1 MPASPVPASS
11 WRFIGRNSYGE
22 AVEEDARGHRRVA
35 TEKGWVAESCLAPWR
50 ACRARSPEE
59 GRLAMAS
66 LSDPWVS
73 EGFGHNLR
81 RAYVTYRLSP
91 GQPLGSHPSGWG
103 QDSDA
108 SWKAFEAGVLKHRGQ
123 RVLRAWLH
131 RRPLAPGVPHWDQ
144 VLHAP
149 GGTALRGVQ
158 WGLAHRLEEWS
169 RQRPDLIFHE
179 LGLVDAADAAT
190 GRFPDF
196 RRKARSLN
204 PAPSW
209 APSSEV
215 KKGWPTPMGSSAS
228 FGKKAGPGWTSE
240 VVPVFWL
247 TGASVSAHGVPKD
260 WWPGLAAQPQ
270 GVVILGEGVHEQVGA
285 AALAQALR
293 GQGHRLGRWRLPGVE
308 IWTWGWPLDFKEQPL
323 SLKDWAQPVDPQV
336 GAPPDMAGDEKVP
349 YRALSKVGEPEGM
362 ASLALEASMHAALRD
377 FSRSRPSLSV
387 DEWVAE
393 GLGIEGD
400 GSIKELGDR
409 LSPEQVDA
417 VALARQSLEEGLGF
431 LLSDETGFGK
441 GRTLASLALTGL
453 ERGHTVVFITENP
466 FLFSDFY
473 RDLSAV
479 ATGPLPVPTL
489 LHQSA
494 KVVDPYGKVVATSL
508 KAADFKNMLSEREW
522 RDGQARLIFTTYAQ
536 LSRTH
541 DGKKVGWLKDRM
553 GKQGWLLLDE
563 AHNAAGAS
571 SVGERIAELVKA
583 ANGTVFASATFAKH
597 ESNLAFYRPVLAL
610 PRPAERLLG
619 LALAGDDGRL
629 REALTQQMARAG
641 RLVRREHPPVPPPK
655 PVWVPLTEERSRTV
669 EAFSSAWRGIFDA
682 ARAYSR
688 LYGVQESVWLHLGAA
703 LSRSVREFSLQIKT
717 DALIELIESKVGE
730 DKKVVVVV
738 DTTMEAAL
746 RAALTPEEDDSGLGE
761 DEESWEDVGAAPS
774 RTPSQL
780 IRSGKGLPPLW
791 RDRLGAILE
800 AICPTQGWEGVEH
813 TAAQDARLACEA
825 TRRALDALPDWDL
838 SPLDRVRRAMA
849 ERDIPA
855 GELSGRQFRILIK
868 EDGWELVNRND
879 PDRNDLVR
887 SFNAGEVD
895 VMLVTRAGCAGISL
909 HAGQSFKDQRVR
921 CLVEWDIAA
930 NPVNRVQFWGRVRRK
945 DQVVDPEFEGLV
957 LDTPEDRR
965 IIEREDAKRRKLTAH
980 MGATPDT
987 EAGWI
992 SPLGEALVA
1001 EWANERRFA
1010 AFQIGVLRPITDMPV
1025 GRVDRALVRSIV
1037 LPQPERQALLDRL
1050 DRGLK
1055 VGGQF
1060 HALSRQD
1067 RIHRPSRALQ
1077 REWWWGD
1084 PAASTADPAQALVSL
1099 RLDIVERVWRPE
1111 GLPDLDSIVEQ
1122 VKKGHAEGL
1131 GASVVLDRW
1140 RKAWVAETK
1149 AGVSVSSERKAIAK
1163 WLQAGLVGLDPGKGI
1178 MFTHPALGRPVR
1190 GVVLRWSVPDRE
1202 SAQHRQ
1208 AASAWALSQVAVQV
1222 WPAGDAEPLWIPL
1235 SILARDKA
1243 FKASGAMA
1251 PLVWFKSPP
1260 VPQRCLAVEGHPVQ
1274 AAAWGRRWGWGRS
1287 ALVRD
1292 EDEGSQVVWLLPPSI
1307 DWDKALG
1314 LPRDLVDVEHA
1325 LSFWRKH
1332 PDEPLFG
1339 ALPAGQRVV
1348 GQPVSKGLF
1357 FSMDGP
1363 TLHKAKESWLHHALL
1378 RRLRLMP
1385 LRDQP
1390 GWEGNV
1396 IAWKYVPRI
1405 LHSLATAGMGWRVEA
1420 KHLDWYRHSSPERA
1434 RSRRG

>member
-1 MPASPVPASS
+1 MPASPSS
-11 WRFIGRNSYGE
+11 TPSWQFIGRNGYGE
-22 AVEEDARGHRRVA
+22 AVEENRQGARRVA
-35 TEKGWVAESCLAPWR
+35 TDKGWAAEAGLAGWR

-73 EGFGHNLR
+73 EGFGHSLR
-81 RAYVTYRLSP
+81 RAYITYRLAP
-91 GQPLGSHPSGWG
+91 GQPLGSQPSSWG
-103 QDSDA
+103 QEADV

-131 RRPLAPGVPHWDQ
+131 RRPQAPGVPHWDQ

-149 GGTALRGVQ
+149 GATALRGVQ
-158 WGLAHRLEEWS
+158 WGLAHRLEAWA
-169 RQRPDLIFHE
+169 RQNPGLVFHE
-179 LGLVDAADAAT
+179 MGLVDAGDAAT
-190 GRFPDF
+190 GRLPTA
-196 RRKARSLN
+196 RRQARSLH
-204 PAPSW
+204 PAPAW
-209 APSSEV
+209 APSSQVE
-215 KKGWPTPMGSSAS
+215 KGWPIPPGRTAS
-228 FGKKAGPGWTSE
+228 FGKRAGPGWAPE
-240 VVPVFWL
+240 AVPVFWL
-247 TGASVSAHGVPKD
+247 TKASIAAHGVPKD
-260 WWPGLAAQPQ
+260 WWPSLAAQPQ
-270 GVVILGEGVHEQVGA
+270 GVVVLAEGVRDQVQA
-285 AALAQALR
+285 AALALALR
-293 GQGHRLGRWRLPGVE
+293 AKGHALGRWRLPGVE
-308 IWTWGWPLDFKEQPL
+308 IWAWGWPAASGDQALT
-323 SLKDWAQPVDPQV
+323 LKDWARPVDPPV
-336 GAPPDMAGDEKVP
+336 GAPPDLAGDERVP
-349 YRALSKVGEPEGM
+349 YRALSRVGEPEGM

-393 GLGIEGD
+393 GLGLEGEEALE
-400 GSIKELGDR
+400 SLGNR

-441 GRTLASLALTGL
+441 GRTLASLALMGL
-453 ERGHTVVFITENP
+453 EQGRTVVFITENP

-473 RDLSAV
+473 RDLGAV
-479 ATGPLPVPTL
+479 ASGPLPIPTL

-494 KVVDPYGKVVATSL
+494 KVVDPSGKVVATSL
-508 KAADFKNMLSEREW
+508 KSAAFKGMLSEREW
-522 RDGQARLIFTTYAQ
+522 KKGQARLIFTTYAQ

-583 ANGTVFASATFAKH
+583 ASGTVFASATFAKH

-641 RLVRREHPPVPPPK
+641 RLVRREHPPVPPPL
-655 PVWVPLTEERSRTV
+655 PVWVPMTDERTRTV
-669 EAFSSAWRGIFDA
+669 RSFSDVWRGIFDA
-682 ARAYSR
+682 AHAYSR
-688 LYGVQESVWLHLGAA
+688 LHGSQESVWLHLGAA
-703 LSRSVREFSLQIKT
+703 LSRSVREFSLQVKT
-717 DALIELIESKVGE
+717 DALIGLIERKVAE

-746 RAALTPEEDDSGLGE
+746 RAALTPEEEDDSGLGE
-761 DEESWEDVGAAPS
+761 DEEAWEDKGATPS
-774 RTPSQL
+774 RAPPQL
-780 IRSGKGLPPLW
+780 IRSGEGSPPLW
-791 RDRLGAILE
+791 RDRLAAILE
-800 AICPTQGWEGVEH
+800 AVCPTEGWQGMEH
-813 TAAQDARLACEA
+813 TAAQDARRAHES
-825 TRRALDALPDWDL
+825 TRKALDGLPDWDL
-838 SPLDRVRRAMA
+838 SPLDRVRRAMQ
-849 ERDIPA
+849 ERHIPA
-855 GELSGRQFRILIK
+855 GELSGRQFRLLLK
-868 EDGWELVNRND
+868 DDGWELANRND
-879 PDRNDLVR
+879 PDRNELVR

-895 VMLVTRAGCAGISL
+895 VMFVTRAGCAGISL
-909 HAGQSFKDQRVR
+909 HAGQSFKDQRIR

-945 DQVVDPEFEGLV
+945 DQVVEPEFEGLV

-980 MGATPDT
+980 MGATPDG

-1001 EWANERRFA
+1001 EWATERRFA
-1010 AFQIGVLRPITDMPV
+1010 AFRIGVLRPIPDMPV

-1037 LPQPERQALLDRL
+1037 LPSPERQALLDRL

-1060 HALSRQD
+1060 HALSRED

-1077 REWWWGD
+1077 RAWWWGD

-1099 RLDIVERVWRPE
+1099 RLDMVERVWRPE
-1111 GLPDLDSIVEQ
+1111 PLPDLDGIVEKVRQ
-1122 VKKGHAEGL
+1122 AHAEGV
-1131 GASVVLDRW
+1131 GASGVLDRW
-1140 RKAWVAETK
+1140 KKAWALEAR
-1149 AGVSVSSERKAIAK
+1149 AGVPATNERKAIAH
-1163 WLQAGLVGLDPGKGI
+1163 WLQSGLTGLDPGKGLVL
-1178 MFTHPALGRPVR
+1178 THPAMGRPVR
-1190 GVVLRWSVPDRE
+1190 AVVLGWSLPDRQNE
-1202 SAQHRQ
+1202 HPSQ
-1208 AASAWALSQVAVQV
+1208 AASPWALSQVAVQV
-1222 WPAGDAEPLWIPL
+1222 WPVGDAAPIWVPL

-1243 FKASGAMA
+1243 FKPTREMAS
-1251 PLVWFKSPP
+1251 LSWFKAPP
-1260 VPQRCLAVEGHPVQ
+1260 VPHRCLAVEGHPVQ

-1307 DWDKALG
+1307 DWGQAMG

-1325 LSFWRKH
+1325 LAFWRKH
-1332 PDEPLFG
+1332 PDDPLFG
-1339 ALPAGQRVV
+1339 ALPAGQRLV

-1357 FSMDGP
+1357 LSIEGA

-1405 LHSLATAGMGWRVEA
+1405 LHGLASAGVGWRVEA
-1420 KHLDWYRHSSPERA
+1420 KHLDWYQRSSPERA
-1434 RSRRG
+1434 RARN